1 MRQPQK
7 TLLFV
12 ALGCALLALGATAGW
27 WWARQPAPRAAKTE
41 SVATQPGQGEG
52 KVLYWYDPMV
62 PQQHFDKPGKSPF
75 MDMALVPKYA
85 EAGGD
90 TAGVKIDPAVAQN
103 LGVRLAKVAHIPLA
117 FQAQATGIVGFNER
131 DVAVVQS
138 RSGGFVERVWPL
150 APGDVVR
157 AGQPLAQFLVPE
169 WAAAQYELLAIRRS
183 GDAGLLAAARDRLRL
198 LGMPER
204 MIDAVEQS
212 GVVQSRYTATA
223 PMGGV
228 IQSLDVRAGMTL
240 AAGQTLARI
249 NGLSSVWL
257 EAAVPQALADRVG
270 TGDRVSATVAGEAS
284 PIEGRVTGI
293 VPVLQDAT
301 RTLRVRIEL
310 PNRNGRLRPG
320 MSAQV
325 SLQGKPKGT
334 ALAVPTE
341 AVIRTGRRAL
351 VMLADTQGRY
361 APVEV
366 SLGDEVGEQTVVTAG
381 LDEGQQVVASGQ
393 FLLDS
398 EASLSGIAARP
409 VAKAAMPTA
418 PALDETDATIK
429 GMAPGEV
436 TLSHGPFKTLGMPGM
451 TMTFPLA
458 KPDLTQGF
466 KVGDRVRVGVSQTDD
481 GLVVKRIEKAGG
493 GQ

>member
-103 LGVRLAKVAHIPLA
+103 LGVRLAKVARIPLA

-169 WAAAQYELLAIRRS
+169 WAAAQY
-183 GDAGLLAAARDRLRL
+183 
-198 LGMPER
+198 
-204 MIDAVEQS
+204 
-212 GVVQSRYTATA
+212 
-223 PMGGV
+223 
-228 IQSLDVRAGMTL
+228 
-240 AAGQTLARI
+240 
-249 NGLSSVWL
+249 
-257 EAAVPQALADRVG
+257 
-270 TGDRVSATVAGEAS
+270 
-284 PIEGRVTGI
+284 
-293 VPVLQDAT
+293 
-301 RTLRVRIEL
+301 
-310 PNRNGRLRPG
+310 
-320 MSAQV
+320 
-325 SLQGKPKGT
+325 
-334 ALAVPTE
+334 
-341 AVIRTGRRAL
+341 
-351 VMLADTQGRY
+351 
-361 APVEV
+361 
-366 SLGDEVGEQTVVTAG
+366 
-381 LDEGQQVVASGQ
+381 
-393 FLLDS
+393 
-398 EASLSGIAARP
+398 
-409 VAKAAMPTA
+409 
-418 PALDETDATIK
+418 
-429 GMAPGEV
+429 
-436 TLSHGPFKTLGMPGM
+436 
-451 TMTFPLA
+451 
-458 KPDLTQGF
+458 
-466 KVGDRVRVGVSQTDD
+466 
-481 GLVVKRIEKAGG
+481 
-493 GQ
+493 